1 VVRRSLLPLL
11 LLLAVLTGCAGA
23 VADGFAAGPGDG
35 PRVVVPGAPGE
46 AARVVP
52 ADEALERMTPQPV
65 SPADVAFVA
74 GMVPHH
80 RQALE
85 MAALAPDRAADPQ
98 VRAIAERIT
107 AAQGPEIAALEGWL
121 DARADDAG
129 GAGHGSGHT
138 DHGGVHPGMATPE
151 QMAALAAASGPEFDA
166 LFLQMMI
173 THHEGALQMADER
186 RAGGGTDAQAE
197 LMADDVAVTQTAE
210 IERMRVM
217 QAA

>member
-1 VVRRSLLPLL
+1 MVRRRLFLL
-11 LLLAVLTGCAGA
+11 LLSLAVLPGCAGA
-23 VADGFAAGPGDG
+23 AAEATGDG

-46 AARVVP
+46 AAEVMP
-52 ADEALERMTPQPV
+52 AGEAVERMTPQPV

-98 VRAIAERIT
+98 VVAIAERIS
-107 AAQGPEIAALEGWL
+107 AVQGPEIAGLEGWL
-121 DARADDAG
+121 AARADDAG
-129 GAGHGSGHT
+129 QAAHGGGHA
-138 DHGGVHPGMATPE
+138 DHGGLHPGMAAPE

-173 THHEGALQMADER
+173 RHHEGALQMADER
-186 RAGGGTDAQAE
+186 RADGGTDVQAE
-197 LMADDVAVTQTAE
+197 LMADDVSVTQTAE
-210 IERMRVM
+210 IERMRAM
-217 QAA
+217 QAP